1 MTSRVVAL
9 LVVASLVG
17 TVAPAAADQDVIP
30 GHTVDRPIDGAV
42 QAVAIGAGLGLS
54 LIPMRDSPELWS
66 REMMELDE
74 SVRDNFSRRASH
86 LSDAL
91 LAGSIAAPAIYL
103 TGSTID
109 DADGDRLMIYA
120 QSMAINAALAQGTKR
135 LVQRPRP
142 YQYSKDPVVRRY
154 AKEAG
159 NDGWMSFYSGHASLS
174 FGAAVTGAYLLGAST
189 DNKLARGMS
198 WGLGL
203 MAASA
208 TANFRVRAG
217 KHFYSDVLVG
227 AVVGTAVGYI
237 VPALHAD
244 ARPYVP
250 SGQEIAAA
258 ACGIIAGVMV
268 SQLIPLEKK
277 RDEDGTLRSSPVS
290 RLRLSPVPMPDGIG
304 FAIGGAM

>member
-1 MTSRVVAL
+1 MTSRVVVS
-9 LVVASLVG
+9 LVVASLVW
-17 TVAPAAADQDVIP
+17 AASPAAADDDVIP
-30 GHTVDRPIDGAV
+30 GHTVDGPIDGAV
-42 QAVAIGAGLGLS
+42 QAVAIGAGLGFS
-54 LIPMRDSPELWS
+54 LIPMREHTELWS
-66 REMMELDE
+66 NEMMELDR
-74 SVRDNFSRRASH
+74 SVRDNFSRRAAH
-86 LSDAL
+86 VSDAL
-91 LAGSIAAPAIYL
+91 LAGSIAAPVMYL

-109 DADGDRLMIYA
+109 DADGDRLLIYA
-120 QSMAINAALAQGTKR
+120 QSMGINAALAQGTKR

-142 YQYSKDPVVRRY
+142 YMYSKDPVVRRY
-154 AKEAG
+154 AKEHG
-159 NDGWMSFYSGHASLS
+159 DDGYLSFYSGHAALS
-174 FGAAVTGAYLLGAST
+174 FGAAVTGAYLLGASS

-198 WGLGL
+198 WGIGL

-208 TANFRVRAG
+208 TANLRVRAG
-217 KHFYSDVLVG
+217 KHFYSDVLIG
-227 AVVGTAVGYI
+227 AAIGTAVGYV

-277 RDEDGTLRSSPVS
+277 RDEDGTTRSSPIS
-290 RLRLSPVPMPDGIG
+290 RINLSPVPMPDGIG